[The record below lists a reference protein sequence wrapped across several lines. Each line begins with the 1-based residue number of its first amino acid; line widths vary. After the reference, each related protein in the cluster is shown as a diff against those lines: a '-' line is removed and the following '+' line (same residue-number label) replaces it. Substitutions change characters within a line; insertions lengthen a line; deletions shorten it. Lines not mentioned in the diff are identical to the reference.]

1 MSFEVIGENADHV
14 PMNTSSKPIT
24 TSDLIIRIARA
35 SDAEALEQ
43 LARLDDQ
50 RALRGDVIV
59 AEIDGRILAARSMES
74 GRTVADPF
82 HRTADLVALL
92 DVRAALLRGSSST
105 MVRGPSFMERA
116 RHAIA
121 A

>member
-1 MSFEVIGENADHV
+1 MKS
-14 PMNTSSKPIT
+14 MKTTRKPTT

-35 SDAEALEQ
+35 SDAEPLEQ

-50 RALRGDVIV
+50 TPLRGDALV
-59 AEIDGRILAARSMES
+59 AEIDGRVLAARSMES
-74 GRTVADPF
+74 GRTIADPF

-116 RHAIA
+116 RHVLA

>member
-1 MSFEVIGENADHV
+1 MA
-14 PMNTSSKPIT
+14 TSPAPTTT
-24 TSDLIIRIARA
+24 TSDLIIRIAR
-35 SDAEALEQ
+35 SQDAGMVEQ

-50 RALRGDVIV
+50 RPLKGDVLV
-59 AEIDGRILAARSMES
+59 AEIDGTILAARSIET
-74 GRTVADPF
+74 GRTIADPF
-82 HRTADLVALL
+82 HRTANLVALL
-92 DVRAALLRGSSST
+92 EVRAELMRGSSSQ

>member
-1 MSFEVIGENADHV
+1 
-14 PMNTSSKPIT
+14 MNTTSNTTT
-24 TSDLIIRIARA
+24 TSDLIIRIAR
-35 SDAEALEQ
+35 SQDTESLEQ

-50 RALRGDVIV
+50 RALRGEVLV

-74 GRTVADPF
+74 GRTIADPF
-82 HRTADLVALL
+82 HRTANLVALL
-92 DVRAALLRGSSST
+92 DVRAGLLRGASST
-105 MVRGPSFMERA
+105 MVRGPSFVERA